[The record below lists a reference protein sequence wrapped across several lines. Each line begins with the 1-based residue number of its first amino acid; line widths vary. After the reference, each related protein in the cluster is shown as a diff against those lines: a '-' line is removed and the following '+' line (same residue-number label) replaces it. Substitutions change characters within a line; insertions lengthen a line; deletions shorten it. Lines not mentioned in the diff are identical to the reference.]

1 MDKIVVA
8 SMRRG
13 AGKTS
18 LIVGMAEALKKKL
31 GYMKP
36 FGDRLMYKKKRL
48 WDYDTALMTNLYGL
62 EENPED
68 MCFGFDHSKL
78 SYMYSD
84 QGIKEKLLESV
95 EVVGKGKDILF
106 IEGGKDLMHGTYI
119 HLGSL
124 SVAKHTGARLFV
136 VVSGD
141 HDSIVDDVAF
151 LKKYL
156 DRKDFDF
163 GGVIINKVNK
173 TDEFEETHLPEI
185 EKLGV
190 DVVGVVPHKEE
201 LTHLSVSYLADMLLA
216 KVVTGEESLGRVVRN
231 ILIGAMSVDRPLQ
244 KILSEREEKLM
255 ITPGDRHD
263 MILAALESD
272 TEALL
277 LTNNILPPPQIIS
290 KAEEKGVPILL
301 VPYDTYKTAKMVD
314 GLEAMLTKDD
324 KDKVKLLGRLAKNN
338 LDLKRVTG

>member
-1 MDKIVVA
+1 
-8 SMRRG
+8 
-13 AGKTS
+13 
-18 LIVGMAEALKKKL
+18 
-31 GYMKP
+31 
-36 FGDRLMYKKKRL
+36 
-48 WDYDTALMTNLYGL
+48 
-62 EENPED
+62 
-68 MCFGFDHSKL
+68 
-78 SYMYSD
+78 
-84 QGIKEKLLESV
+84 
-95 EVVGKGKDILF
+95 
-106 IEGGKDLMHGTYI
+106 
-119 HLGSL
+119 
-124 SVAKHTGARLFV
+124 
-136 VVSGD
+136 VSGD